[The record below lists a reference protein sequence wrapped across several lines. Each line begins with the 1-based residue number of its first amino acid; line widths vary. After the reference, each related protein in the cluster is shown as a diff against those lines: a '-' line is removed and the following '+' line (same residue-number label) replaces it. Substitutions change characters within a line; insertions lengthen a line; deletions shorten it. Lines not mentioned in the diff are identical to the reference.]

1 MSEHFFKD
9 VNGQLWIKEEIASGM
24 GQCMRVDKVLFEDMS
39 EHQHLT
45 VFENEKFG
53 RVLALNGIIQVT
65 RADEYIYHEMISH
78 IPVFAHGSTKK
89 VLVIGG
95 GDGGVIRE
103 VLRHEAIESVT
114 MVEIEQAVVDFSLKW
129 LPEISDGAFENEK
142 LNLIITDGAQ
152 FVKNSAEH
160 YDVIIVDST
169 DPVGP
174 GEVLFT
180 EEFYKDCSQLLNPG
194 GILITQCGVPF
205 LQAEELKNALKR
217 QKRSFEHVSFYVLSN
232 ASYYGGHM
240 TLGFATNNIAAL
252 QCPPELI
259 ARRIEGSGLSFKYY
273 GPEVHQA
280 AFALPAYIQNVL
292 DKA

>member
-1 MSEHFFKD
+1 MSEYFFKD
-9 VNGQLWIKEEIASGM
+9 SKDQLWLKEEISRGM
-24 GQCMRVDKVLFEDMS
+24 GQCMRVDNILFEDMS

-65 RADEYIYHEMISH
+65 TADEYIYHEMITH
-78 IPVFAHGSTKK
+78 IPIFAHGDAKK

-103 VLRHEAIESVT
+103 VLRHNAIEKVT
-114 MVEIEQAVVDFSLKW
+114 MVEIERDVVDFSLKW
-129 LPEISDGAFENEK
+129 LPEISDGAFDNEK
-142 LNLIITDGAQ
+142 LDLIITDGAQ
-152 FVKNSAEH
+152 YVKESTEQ
-160 YDVIIVDST
+160 YDLIIVDST

-180 EEFYKDCSQLLNPG
+180 EEFYRDCSQILNAG

-205 LQAEELKNALKR
+205 LQADELQNASQR
-217 QKRSFEHVSFYVLSN
+217 QQKSFEHVNFYVLSN

-240 TLGFATNNIAAL
+240 TLGFATNNVAAL

-259 ARRIEGSGLSFKYY
+259 ARRIEGSQLEFKYY

-280 AFALPAYIQNVL
+280 AFALPAYIQSVL
-292 DKA
+292 DQS